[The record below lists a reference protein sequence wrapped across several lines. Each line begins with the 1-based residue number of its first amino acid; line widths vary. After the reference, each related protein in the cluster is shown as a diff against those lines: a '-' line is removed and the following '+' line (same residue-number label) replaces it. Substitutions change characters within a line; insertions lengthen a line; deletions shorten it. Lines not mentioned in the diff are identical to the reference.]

1 MIKTGHKTIGQEKR
15 LLEVCVV
22 LKKGVSDHD
31 AEFTRLWW
39 HINPEDKLFIWTG
52 FTCLLV

>member
-1 MIKTGHKTIGQEKR
+1 MIKTGHKTIGQGKR

-31 AEFTRLWW
+31 AEFTLSW
-39 HINPEDKLFIWTG
+39 
-52 FTCLLV
+52 